1 MRSLG
6 EAIKGHVGASL
17 IAMVVNDG
25 ACLQAKRGA
34 LGSIASRRSSCKG
47 CVAGERSWIR

>member
-1 MRSLG
+1 MRSLD

-34 LGSIASRRSSCKG
+34 LGSIASG
-47 CVAGERSWIR
+47 LAPTGIGLVLYAGIP

>member
-17 IAMVVNDG
+17 LAMVVNDG

-34 LGSIASRRSSCKG
+34 LGSIASRLAPTG
-47 CVAGERSWIR
+47 IALALYPGML